1 MYVGALTGILN
12 FVCLLLIIICKVL
25 DSSRSKEQ
33 EPGISSVWARWGL
46 P

>member
-1 MYVGALTGILN
+1 MYVGAFTGILN
-12 FVCLLLIIICKVL
+12 FVCLIIIICKVL

-46 P
+46 L